1 MKKLSLVLSVL
12 AILSFAVV
20 KVSANAFAAK
30 DGISCCEDKDKKD
43 KKKKCCKKDEGKSC
57 CSKDKK
63 QCDKKDGAK
72 TEEGESDSSSNVAP
86 AEEQK

>member
-1 MKKLSLVLSVL
+1 MKKLGLVLSVL

-20 KVSANAFAAK
+20 KVSATSFAAK
-30 DGISCCEDKDKKD
+30 EGVSCCEDKDKKD

-63 QCDKKDGAK
+63 QCDKKNDAK
-72 TEEGESDSSSNVAP
+72 AEEKESDSSSNVAP
-86 AEEQK
+86 DAEQK